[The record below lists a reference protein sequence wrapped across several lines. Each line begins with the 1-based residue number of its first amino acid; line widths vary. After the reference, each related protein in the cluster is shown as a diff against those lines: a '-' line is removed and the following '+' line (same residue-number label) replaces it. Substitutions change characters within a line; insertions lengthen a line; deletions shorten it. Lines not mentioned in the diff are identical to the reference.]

1 MKIFKII
8 IISFVLFLGTNITSA
23 SSLEIELNGD
33 KEVTIIKNKKYQESG
48 VVVRGNNIEKV
59 ETTGTVNENIVGTY
73 TITYTATDKSG
84 DITKETRIV
93 KVVEQLSPS
102 SENYIPERT
111 EPILEANTGVVLGV
125 EKYNFSQKLSF
136 GLKNTEVTE
145 LHKKLIIDGYLKI
158 ASPTGYFGS
167 QTLKAVKDFQTANGL
182 VSDGIVG
189 PKTREALNK

>member
-23 SSLEIELNGD
+23 SNLEIELNGD